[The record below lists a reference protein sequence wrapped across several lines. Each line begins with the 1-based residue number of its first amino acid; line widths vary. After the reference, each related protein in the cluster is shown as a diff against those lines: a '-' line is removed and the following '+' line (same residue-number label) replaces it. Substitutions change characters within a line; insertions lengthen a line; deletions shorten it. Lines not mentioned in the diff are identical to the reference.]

1 MTNAVALAATDMPLR
16 LAEIEVPETA
26 RSCHPDTVTNLARS
40 IADIGLQTPPTV
52 VQRDGRYVLVAGRH
66 RIEALK
72 SLSVEHVP
80 VRLVEMDDVDARM
93 WAISENL
100 HRAELT
106 ELQRDEQIAEYAD
119 LAEKKREAEL
129 HSAQVAQNESKRAD
143 NRGHRH
149 EGGDAR
155 AARDLGLKR
164 DKVRRAKKITAL
176 SEEAKQAARDAGLD
190 DNQSALLKAAKAST
204 PEAQVA
210 ELRAI
215 HERGRVADVPRHD
228 GDTAQSKA
236 HQRSSPSS
244 TRRETPVNSDDAI
257 GELARELI
265 SKCRGAKAEYRT
277 LDKMS
282 WIVPAAKTAIAQALQ
297 RLDGAVKT
305 REGERGIEYRIEGN
319 PDMLLARAA
328 VKTEPSDRSA
338 AAADAEI
345 DQLRAE
351 NADLRAKLDDAND
364 EIEKL
369 HAEIGRLK
377 SALHEKVVE
386 EIAAKLVAQ
395 GETKPTEDDVVRAA
409 HLAPRMRSASQ
420 KPEGCSGDS

>member
-1 MTNAVALAATDMPLR
+1 MTNAVALAARPCRCNSPRSKYRRPRGVRSGQVTD
-16 LAEIEVPETA
+16 LAT
-26 RSCHPDTVTNLARS
+26 S
-40 IADIGLQTPPTV
+40 IADIGLQTPPTWSSGMAV
-52 VQRDGRYVLVAGRH
+52 RLGRGPASH
-66 RIEALK
+66 RSVELM
-72 SLSVEHVP
+72 SVEHVP
-80 VRLVEMDDVDARM
+80 VRLVEMDDGDARM

-164 DKVRRAKKITAL
+164 DKVRRLPRRSPPSRRRPSRPRATPGSTTINLPCSRPPRRPRPKRRSRSCAPSTSGGGLRRTAPRRRHGAIERPT
-176 SEEAKQAARDAGLD
+176 SEA
-190 DNQSALLKAAKAST
+190 
-204 PEAQVA
+204 VA
-210 ELRAI
+210 
-215 HERGRVADVPRHD
+215 
-228 GDTAQSKA
+228 
-236 HQRSSPSS
+236 SS

-265 SKCRGAKAEYRT
+265 SKCRAKAEYRT

-297 RLDGAVKT
+297 RLDGAAKT

-351 NADLRAKLDDAND
+351 NADLRAKLIDAND